1 MIRRKRIIIPLILIA
16 IVIYLLSGEKNY
28 KCEGEEVM
36 QSQNNIC
43 INENEYEKQMRDK
56 VLPLILQYEK
66 SGYFKSDDD
75 INLFYRKFELPKPF
89 ASIVI
94 VHGFTENTHV
104 YDELIYYMLEQN
116 YSVYIYDQRCHG
128 LSDRL
133 TDTYN
138 MVYVENFSDYTS
150 DLKKF
155 IDEIVPESKIFL
167 YGHSMGGAVVADFL
181 ESYSDKINF
190 AILSAPMLQILT
202 KPYPPK
208 VAALYSETENLIGA
222 KKKYCPGYGD
232 FEKETSLANPVYK
245 EYPRYIYAINFAAH
259 NPKIIT
265 SGASFA
271 WFKQS
276 TKAIKKILQPEN
288 MEKIKIPIAMFQY
301 GQDKTV
307 MPGGQNKFAS
317 FVPNCKLYTIK
328 DSEHNI
334 YYMHNDILN
343 KYLNKVFELFDAH

>member
-133 TDTYN
+133 TDT
-138 MVYVENFSDYTS
+138 
-150 DLKKF
+150 
-155 IDEIVPESKIFL
+155 
-167 YGHSMGGAVVADFL
+167 
-181 ESYSDKINF
+181 
-190 AILSAPMLQILT
+190 
-202 KPYPPK
+202 
-208 VAALYSETENLIGA
+208 
-222 KKKYCPGYGD
+222 
-232 FEKETSLANPVYK
+232 
-245 EYPRYIYAINFAAH
+245 
-259 NPKIIT
+259 
-265 SGASFA
+265 
-271 WFKQS
+271 
-276 TKAIKKILQPEN
+276 
-288 MEKIKIPIAMFQY
+288 
-301 GQDKTV
+301 
-307 MPGGQNKFAS
+307 
-317 FVPNCKLYTIK
+317 
-328 DSEHNI
+328 
-334 YYMHNDILN
+334 
-343 KYLNKVFELFDAH
+343 